1 MNYAN
6 GNIFEG
12 LWVKGNKE
20 GPGLFYY
27 ASTRKVNRLNISAIY
42 VYNKHIQ
49 VYQGEWF
56 EDQPRC
62 GEFRVPNNEEA
73 LRLVRPLAKGVYHN
87 DFDIPQIGLANPR
100 SIVDMAVS
108 DVRMNSVNKAFTR
121 LSSPATEGDGGGA
134 NINPRNLDKAKIK
147 FQELLGGDTESDT
160 VSIYQSKPVFS
171 ELGLN
176 LSGADIGAIISQL
189 ELQESLDIS
198 FAELVEIA
206 VYIHGEKEQHAHSH
220 QHPQH
225 PHDFSDMF

>member
-1 MNYAN
+1 M
-6 GNIFEG
+6 
-12 LWVKGNKE
+12 
-20 GPGLFYY
+20 
-27 ASTRKVNRLNISAIY
+27 
-42 VYNKHIQ
+42 
-49 VYQGEWF
+49 YQGEWF

-108 DVRMNSVNKAFTR
+108 DVRMNSLNKSYAR
-121 LSSPATEGDGGGA
+121 LATPAADAGG
-134 NINPRNLDKAKIK
+134 INPRNLEYAKIK
-147 FQELLGGDTESDT
+147 FQELLGGDTEADT
-160 VSIYQSKPVFS
+160 ISIYQSKPVFS

-176 LSGADIGAIISQL
+176 LSGADVGAIISQL

-206 VYIHGEKEQHAHSH
+206 VYIHGEKEQQQHHPH
-220 QHPQH
+220 QQQQQ
-225 PHDFSDMF
+225 HDFSDMF